1 MKIFMVVE
9 EEDAWRHSAFYM
21 LDHAFSSAFSSLL
34 SFGFYNAKLM
44 RGAYISRLKQLVQC
58 TQACTGRG
66 IGRARL
72 SQIDIPPRRAASGLC
87 RGATYRRH
95 RT

>member
-44 RGAYISRLKQLVQC
+44 RGAYISRLKQLVQVQC
-58 TQACTGRG
+58 TQACTGRIFDG
-66 IGRARL
+66 T
-72 SQIDIPPRRAASGLC
+72 PPHY
-87 RGATYRRH
+87 TYRA
-95 RT
+95 TPNSLVNLLE